1 MIRNALT
8 VDVEDWAQSTLD
20 LSRSISER
28 VVVNTRRLLALFAEY
43 DVRATFFVQGMVA
56 ERYPELV
63 TEIAA
68 AGHELGTHGHSHQPV
83 YRLGQAQFA
92 AELARSIAFIEA
104 AGGQQVIGHRAP
116 DFSIPP
122 GAPWAWEV
130 LRDHGLRYDS
140 SVFPAPNPRYGTPG
154 APCHP
159 YHVLDG
165 LVEFPVAVLALGP
178 LRLPAAGG
186 GYFRLFPYL
195 LTRWGLHRLNAR
207 GLSAVLYTHPYDLDE
222 RELGQLG
229 RQVPWRLRLTQGVN
243 RGRMERKLRALLR
256 DFTFGPLVDLLPGV
270 ERPALSLSK
279 GEANA

>member
-270 ERPALSLSK
+270 KRPALSLSK